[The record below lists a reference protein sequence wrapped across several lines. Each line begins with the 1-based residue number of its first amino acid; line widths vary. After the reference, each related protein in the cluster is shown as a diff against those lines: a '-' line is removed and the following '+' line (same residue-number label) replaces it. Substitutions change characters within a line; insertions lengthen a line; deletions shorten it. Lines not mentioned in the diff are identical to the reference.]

1 MHTTRSVFKAI
12 TLPVLACAS
21 LFLLHACADT
31 IAPPQEQV
39 EFTPPVAET
48 PLASDGTTP
57 VEPVEIVGD
66 AAVGRQLFLGTAGN
80 ISPSC
85 SSCHTLTSDTL
96 VGPGM
101 AGLYDRAGSRVPGQS
116 ADEYITQSIREPGE
130 FITEGFTNAMPA
142 FGADQIDEQDL
153 ADLLAFFEEMGAT
166 AAISVGGG

>member
-1 MHTTRSVFKAI
+1 MAI

-21 LFLLHACADT
+21 LLLLHACADQ
-31 IAPPQEQV
+31 ISPPQERV
-39 EFTPPVAET
+39 EFHPPVAET
-48 PLASDGTTP
+48 PLSTDGGMNPGTP
-57 VEPVEIVGD
+57 VEIMGD
-66 AAVGRQLFLGTAGN
+66 AAIGRELFLGVAGN

-101 AGLYDRAGSRVPGQS
+101 AGLYGRAGARVSGLS
-116 ADEYITQSIREPGE
+116 ADEYISQSIRQPEV

-166 AAISVGGG
+166 AAIPVEGW